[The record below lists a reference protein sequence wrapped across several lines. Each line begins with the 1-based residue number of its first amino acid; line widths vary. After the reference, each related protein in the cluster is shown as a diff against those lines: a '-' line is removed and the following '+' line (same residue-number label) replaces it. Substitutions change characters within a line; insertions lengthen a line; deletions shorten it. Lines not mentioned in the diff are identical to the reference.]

1 MFRRKFRWAAG
12 LALAAAV
19 CSTGVTGQAGPVPA
33 QLATALQHYSTAD
46 TPVSTLLA
54 DPAALEILRRHAP
67 VFANSSRAAMLGN
80 DSLKAIQGYAHT
92 ILTDEVLARI
102 DAEFAKLP
110 AVRLPVPAATTD
122 EARVRPY
129 TLPDP
134 LVLANGKRVVR
145 PAQWWRERR
154 PQILA
159 MFETLEFGR
168 APARPSGQHF
178 EVFERGAPAFGGK
191 ALRRQVLIHVAR
203 DPAAPKIQLV
213 EYLPANARGPVPM
226 VLMIGFS
233 APSAMIDDP
242 GIRPSLVWD
251 PAKKLKVA
259 ARPSPMG
266 KFDPRPFLDAGFG
279 VTTYYYGDLDPD
291 FRDGYALGIRGY
303 LANGQPRAADA
314 WGAIGA
320 WAWSL
325 SRVQDY
331 LETDRAVDA
340 KRVALIGAS
349 RLGKTVL
356 WAAARDQRFAAVIAC
371 CSGKM
376 GGAALMRRNFGST
389 IAGSSPGES
398 DFWLAENFRQFHH
411 NEDRLPMDSHMLLSL
426 IAPRPVLLQTG
437 KYDHAADP
445 KGEFL
450 SGVAATPVYRLLGK
464 QGLDGAT
471 WPPAGPILN
480 DLGYTM
486 NSGGHGVQPSDWGIY
501 LQFLQKH
508 LR

>member
-1 MFRRKFRWAAG
+1 MAG
-12 LALAAAV
+12 AALAAA
-19 CSTGVTGQAGPVPA
+19 CSASLAGQTGPAPA
-33 QLATALQHYSTAD
+33 QSESVIALQRYSTAD
-46 TPVSTLLA
+46 TPISTLLA
-54 DPAALEILRRHAP
+54 DPAAREILRRHAP
-67 VFANSSRAAMLGN
+67 VFANTSRAAMIGN
-80 DSLKAIQGYAHT
+80 DSLKAIQGYAYM

-110 AVRLPVPAATTD
+110 AVRLPIPAATTD
-122 EARVRPY
+122 EGRVRPY

-134 LVLANGKRVVR
+134 LVLANGKRITR
-145 PAQWWRERR
+145 ASQWWRERR

-168 APARPSGQHF
+168 APARPAGQRF
-178 EVFERGAPAFGGK
+178 EIFERSAPALGGK
-191 ALRRQVLIHVAR
+191 ALRRQVMIHLAR

-213 EYLPANARGPVPM
+213 EYLPANARRPVPM

-233 APSAMIDDP
+233 APSGMIDDP

-251 PAKKLKVA
+251 PATKQKVA
-259 ARPSPMG
+259 ATPSPMG

-303 LANGQPRAADA
+303 LAGGWPRAHDA

-340 KRVALIGAS
+340 KRVALVGAS

-389 IAGSSPGES
+389 IAGSAPGES

-426 IAPRPVLLQTG
+426 IAPRPLLLQTG

-450 SGVAATPVYRLLGK
+450 SAVAATPVYRLLGK
-464 QGLDGAT
+464 QGVGGAT
-471 WPPAGPILN
+471 WPPTAPILT
-480 DLGYTM
+480 DLGYSM
-486 NSGGHGVQPSDWGIY
+486 NSGGHGMQPGDWGIY

-508 LR
+508 LQ